1 MFCFSVQRRNK
12 TPIRY
17 IPSCSLGRDFFV
29 SSSDHTQEMW
39 QKLFL
44 PLPIPDFRFLTSKPF
59 QLGQSQFNSS
69 VVHIFLLPTGFQII
83 HSHFPWIFCVQ
94 GWVEYFSEPT
104 PPHGKKINPTTS
116 CAPLLISIS
125 MTSEIKHKSNGKP
138 WAVSITSGERPLSNF
153 T

>member
-12 TPIRY
+12 APIRCM
-17 IPSCSLGRDFFV
+17 PGCSLGRDVFV

-44 PLPIPDFRFLTSKPF
+44 PLPLPDFRFLTSKPF

-69 VVHIFLLPTGFQII
+69 VAHIFLLPTGLQII
-83 HSHFPWIFCVQ
+83 HSHFPWSFCVQ
-94 GWVEYFSEPT
+94 GWVQYFSAPT
-104 PPHGKKINPTTS
+104 PPWKKNQPYNFLWSSSNIYFHY
-116 CAPLLISIS
+116 
-125 MTSEIKHKSNGKP
+125 KWDKYKSNAKL